1 MATLLKPNYV
11 QMPRQVW
18 WMSIR
23 WPQEANTYVKWP
35 KPVKLQ
41 KAPMW
46 KRIIKGK

>member
-1 MATLLKPNYV
+1 MI
-11 QMPRQVW
+11 W
-18 WMSIR
+18 GMSIR
-23 WPQEANTYVKWP
+23 WPQEAKTYVKWP